1 MTIGVGLFADTG
13 LGELGG
19 VAESAGVFGVVF
31 GVLWLLPVGVL
42 DSEVGGLGTSL
53 GGSLLILAALVSE
66 IDD

>member
-31 GVLWLLPVGVL
+31 GVLWLLPVGV